1 MASKTRNIIITC
13 IFISIALFGIG
24 LVVGYI
30 NGETA
35 AKRHRSTA
43 INDSSAGAC
52 SDTKWSEKETRLV
65 MI

>member
-1 MASKTRNIIITC
+1 M
-13 IFISIALFGIG
+13 FGVG

-52 SDTKWSEKETRLV
+52 SDPKWSEKETR
-65 MI
+65 